1 MIIKKLFTV
10 LCLVAVAG
18 FAVAQPVPST
28 APVPRVVFPATVVGN
43 SINLGVSTANAA
55 NAANFSFG
63 AASNGSVFANG
74 PMSVPTAGGAS
85 VLVDVG
91 GRIPKTSVIRALGS
105 FLGKVLPILNTGVAL
120 YDLGKELGMNLST
133 DASGGF
139 TGSRPTS
146 DVQCDMS
153 KAQQSYT
160 DPVTWCAGV
169 QGGAQYGVGALPYQ
183 EAGSC
188 KLGAHCASGYY
199 GGFHTVPLV
208 TGGHEEPVSRQQFL
222 DAVAAKSGW
231 PPESALARVVADAI
245 KSGEALD
252 VVPETVTGPSSSTG
266 PKSVVQ
272 SPSNNTTTTNQTINN
287 YAYDGAKITI
297 TNTSSSSVVNNSTGA
312 VTPGDTVI
320 KDAVLPEPK
329 TVPQDIKVCGLTGD
343 TACKIDETGMPLQSD
358 IDAKMAPDAATKI
371 QKDINDIAA
380 DPVSHLPKMPSINW
394 AFVLPSGCA
403 TIPTPAFEPMLKG
416 IDVCQFQP
424 VFHDLMSIVWVF
436 GGLFGAISL
445 FMKSSLAD

>member
-1 MIIKKLFTV
+1 MLFKKIIIFLWLGV
-10 LCLVAVAG
+10 VAICAI
-18 FAVAQPVPST
+18 AQPVPAS
-28 APVPRVVFPATVVGN
+28 APVPRVMFPPSVVGN
-43 SINLGVSTANAA
+43 TISLGASTANAA

-91 GRIPKTSVIRALGS
+91 GRIPKTSVIRAIGS
-105 FLGKVLPILNTGVAL
+105 FLGKVIPVLNAGVAL
-120 YDLGKELGMNLST
+120 YDLGKELGMDLST

-139 TGSRPTS
+139 KGTRAVS

-153 KAQQSYT
+153 KALQSYK
-160 DPVTWCAGV
+160 DPVTWCANA
-169 QGGAQYGVGALPYQ
+169 QGGADFGVGALPYQ

-188 KLGAHCASGYY
+188 KLGAHCANGYY
-199 GGFHTVPLV
+199 GGFHTVPLI

-252 VVPETVTGPSSSTG
+252 VVPETVTGPATSPG
-266 PKSVVQ
+266 PKTVSQ
-272 SPSNNTTTTNQTINN
+272 NPADNTTTTNQTTNN
-287 YAYDGAKITI
+287 YSYEGAKITI
-297 TNTSSSSVVNNSTGA
+297 TNTSNTSSTNNSTGVTTPGVTVTQESSLPQPK
-312 VTPGDTVI
+312 VTPT
-320 KDAVLPEPK
+320 E
-329 TVPQDIKVCGLTGD
+329 IKVCGLSDD
-343 TACKIDETGMPLQSD
+343 TACKVDETGMPTPAD
-358 IDAKMAPDAATKI
+358 VNAKMPADAAEKA
-371 QKDINDIAA
+371 QKDINDIVA
-380 DPVSHLPKMPSINW
+380 DPIGKFQKMPSLNW
-394 AFVLPSGCA
+394 AFSLPTGCA
-403 TIPTPAFEPMLKG
+403 VIPTPAFEPMIKG

-424 VFHDLMSIVWVF
+424 IFHDLMTIVWLF

-445 FMKSSLAD
+445 FMKTALAD